1 MLEVKMP
8 PEPEPEPPPP
18 PPQLVITE
26 TEDGEEELAPVVSE
40 AQEKEFV
47 PDEDVFKE
55 PPMVKKVKRK
65 ASAKQLAHLEKMR
78 AKKEANRQAK
88 EEWMEEQK
96 SKQQKFVKQER
107 KTETRATRVKQPKKN
122 KNVSYQNDAEIEEY
136 HPGYGGSQNEPINQ
150 ESSEEEIYEEEHQ
163 GIGYGHRQNH
173 QQVGGYTLTAEQVRA
188 LQFDAIADY
197 EVIRKQAK
205 LEKRQTQQ
213 QEYIADQTQK
223 VFKQMRGRT
232 HTDPND
238 PWGSCFQ

>member
-1 MLEVKMP
+1 
-8 PEPEPEPPPP
+8 
-18 PPQLVITE
+18 
-26 TEDGEEELAPVVSE
+26 
-40 AQEKEFV
+40 
-47 PDEDVFKE
+47 
-55 PPMVKKVKRK
+55 
-65 ASAKQLAHLEKMR
+65 MR
-78 AKKEANRQAK
+78 EKKEANRIAK
-88 EEWMEEQK
+88 EEWMDEQK

-107 KTETRATRVKQPKKN
+107 KTEKIETRTTRVKQPKKN
-122 KNVSYQNDAEIEEY
+122 KNVSYQKDAEIEEY

-150 ESSEEEIYEEEHQ
+150 EISSEEEEVQYE

-205 LEKRQTQQ
+205 LEKRQTQHA
-213 QEYIADQTQK
+213 EWEAEQTQK

-238 PWGSCFQ
+238 PWASCFQ